1 MYCIHCEGHY
11 YPEIT
16 HLKYPSKMDYK
27 KVYGIEDDLKVHEIT
42 GDYIP
47 YARERAELECP
58 HCKKRNI
65 ESWNFQFDVPKVYEV
80 VVLCS
85 KCNEESRID
94 FRFNIMPI

>member
-1 MYCIHCEGHY
+1 MKNR
-11 YPEIT
+11 T
-16 HLKYPSKMDYK
+16 KFNWK
-27 KVYGIEDDLKVHEIT
+27 
-42 GDYIP
+42 
-47 YARERAELECP
+47 CP